1 MKKQDIYY
9 YYLFVWIT
17 VFKIDFFDIENVFF
31 SDKFLTIFD
40 LPNKGKIC
48 LKKIFVFFFVDTL
61 QIRINIARH
70 LELEKK

>member
-17 VFKIDFFDIENVFF
+17 VFKIDFFDIENLFF

-40 LPNKGKIC
+40 LPNKEKIW
-48 LKKIFVFFFVDTL
+48 LKNIFVSFVDTL